1 MAPPGTTDPSL
12 GYDAAGNLRGQV
24 QTTNGNTG
32 DATRTTYKY
41 QFNGS
46 YQQSESTTTQGG
58 RKATTNTWR
67 DANGFISNIEQKG
80 EVYDTRYNRA
90 FVNDAQGNAL
100 YVNQSAGTTAD
111 KGGRIQNEPGGYIG
125 GFIGDA
131 INTCNGNWWPTAK
144 SWPATAT
151 PLTPRTRPR
160 LETSPNTSTP
170 PNSTS
175 TPLP

>member
-1 MAPPGTTDPSL
+1 M
-12 GYDAAGNLRGQV
+12 

-46 YQQSESTTTQGG
+46 YQQIESTTTQGG
-58 RKATTNTWR
+58 RTATTNTWR

-131 INTCNGNWWPTAK
+131 INPGHVQRQLVANGEVLARYGDAP
-144 SWPATAT
+144 
-151 PLTPRTRPR
+151 TPRTRPR

-170 PNSTS
+170 QNST
-175 TPLP
+175 